1 MKVTI
6 SSKTLEDRSAINN
19 CDAKQEQKSV
29 TENVKQINQE
39 MNI

>member
-1 MKVTI
+1 MKVAI

-19 CDAKQEQKSV
+19 CDAKQKQKSV

-39 MNI
+39 KNI